1 MSTKQKRAI
10 FMIGVTA
17 AVYAG
22 IRYLL
27 PLVLPFFISYGLARL
42 IWPFVRK
49 AKELV
54 HLPET
59 IGIVCGLLVT
69 VAALLGL
76 LTVLGGLAGKQLARL
91 AGEMPQYVMRAERL
105 LLEIADKIGLRLG
118 MNEITVA
125 NEVQKRI
132 QAASIQL
139 QENLFPQLMSSLIP
153 TAVRLGDWFAG
164 AMVAVVASVFFIK
177 ERDVIKAWKE
187 RSIYRREIRVISKKL
202 GRLGRAFFKT
212 QGIIFL
218 LVTIICV
225 LGLWILG
232 NQYFLLI
239 GVGLGILD
247 MLPVFGTGSVL
258 VPWALIQILAGKWK
272 MSAGLFVM
280 YLLTYYLREF
290 LEARMMGKEL
300 GLASLEMTIAMYA
313 GLKLFG
319 LWGLF
324 LGPIGWI
331 LIKEIDKTLYIG

>member
-1 MSTKQKRAI
+1 MGTKQKRAI
-10 FMIGVTA
+10 FIIGVTA

-27 PLVLPFFISYGLARL
+27 PLVLPFFVSYGLARL

-49 AKELV
+49 AKEII

-59 IGIVCGLLVT
+59 LSSIVGLLAVAAVFAGIMIGI
-69 VAALLGL
+69 
-76 LTVLGGLAGKQLARL
+76 GGLAVHQLAEL
-91 AGEMPQYVMRAERL
+91 AGNLPQYVEQGEQL
-105 LLEIADKIGLRLG
+105 LLKTADRAGEWFG
-118 MNEITVA
+118 VSGNFAA

-132 QAASIQL
+132 REASMQL
-139 QENLFPQLMSSLIP
+139 QETLVPKMISALLP
-153 TAVRLGDWFAG
+153 TAVRMGDGFA
-164 AMVAVVASVFFIK
+164 ALMVMVAASVFFIR
-177 ERDVIKAWKE
+177 EREEIKAWKE
-187 RSIYRREIRVISKKL
+187 KSVYRREIRIITK
-202 GRLGRAFFKT
+202 RLGSLGKAFFKT

-218 LVTIICV
+218 LVTVTCV
-225 LGLWILG
+225 TGLWLLG
-232 NQYFLLI
+232 NKYFLLV
-239 GVGLGILD
+239 GTGLGILD

-258 VPWALIQILAGKWK
+258 VPWAVIELIAGKWK
-272 MSAGLFVM
+272 MGAGLILI

-290 LEARMMGKEL
+290 LEAHMMGKAL
-300 GLASLEMTIAMYA
+300 GITSLEMMIAMYA